1 MAQSDSSA
9 GDVAGKIKEFLER
22 EFGGASWI
30 EGEDDTPV
38 FDVIG
43 ATAGDDTPVFVKVE
57 LA

>member
-30 EGEDDTPV
+30 EGEY
-38 FDVIG
+38 DVIG
-43 ATAGDDTPVFVKVE
+43 ADAGDDTPVLVKVE